1 MRNFILAPL
10 VIIVAISV
18 VSCQK
23 DSPATPDSNTL
34 VGNWKFIGIT
44 AHTNTT
50 SQTAFGSTVL
60 KNITLSDYTTINNAG
75 TIAINTNTFTGAGIT
90 YQIDDFVKTYMYQ
103 DNDLIDS
110 MSLPFNATMPSSN
123 SSSNYQLIGQDS
135 IYFNGQGFFSTGTS
149 TTIPA
154 PSGARF
160 TIDGNIL
167 KMTTA
172 VVKDSSVTE
181 SGVTQSS
188 HQAASVVITMKK
200 L

>member
-1 MRNFILAPL
+1 MRNFIPALL
-10 VIIVAISV
+10 LIMVAIFV

-23 DSPATPDSNTL
+23 DTPATPDSNPL

-44 AHTNTT
+44 ANTNSTAET
-50 SQTAFGSTVL
+50 SFESSALKTVTAS
-60 KNITLSDYTTINNAG
+60 NYTTINNAG
-75 TIAINTNTFTGAGIT
+75 TIAINTNTFSGTGIT
-90 YQIDDFVKTYMYQ
+90 YQVDDFVNTYIYEN
-103 DNDLIDS
+103 NDLIDS
-110 MSLPFNATMPSSN
+110 ISMPFSATVPSSN

-160 TIDGNIL
+160 TINGNIL

-172 VVKDSSVTE
+172 VIKDSSATD
-181 SGVTQSS
+181 SGITQFM
-188 HQAASVVITMKK
+188 HQAASVVITMEKQ
-200 L
+200 